1 MKKRTSIC
9 IMLVL
14 LGALMGA
21 SLMPWAKRTLPAFIP
36 YFNFKQQK
44 VKYPEKYLVID
55 KSGKVVLETNAHL
68 EGNFS
73 EGLCSFSVEKGNEKL
88 FGYMDLSGKV
98 VIEPQFDYGC
108 DFSED
113 LAIVLLF
120 KRQYGIINHKGDLV
134 QLYWPWEYQYL
145 GDFKNGKAGATRN
158 FWGSCQNGS
167 IDKDGSFTKDP
178 DPPKNRPLMMAKVKG
193 VVAFAENGLWGYEK
207 DGQTVISPKF
217 MVAQRTLDKGR
228 AFCAVNVS
236 NLPNRTIR
244 FSPAFTRYVTLSEP
258 VPKNCFEPL
267 AAGDFIVD
275 LKYGL
280 IDESGE
286 WVLQPKYDS
295 IEAEFEGLRMVESKS
310 KFGFINE
317 DGVEV
322 IPPKFKGARPFNEG
336 LAVVS
341 MDAFPVHSWQW
352 ERDGIHSPDW
362 KDGVFPVDLKMADP
376 SSLTAAIKACDD
388 VIKIKPGSATI
399 YGEKAKFL
407 ALLNK
412 NDQALLSMDTA
423 LALAP
428 QRLDLLNKRG
438 QILLR
443 LGRWQEAEVDFS
455 KCIDFW
461 ESINSRGLGNPLFDY
476 QKRGLARLKQG
487 KFKEA
492 KEDILVKGSFNN
504 FINAFGSVDYG
515 VTLHGISKEDV
526 ASIFENLKDLDGAK
540 KVLTNAEE
548 DNRNFDSIYCGSQP
562 IISEL
567 KKEFAQKI
575 VHLRQLRNFPDAN
588 KYELFKSR
596 SSLVSTIKKTLPYLE
611 SGYDVREYQELLRE
625 EIKLLE
631 EKPEIEN
638 CVHSGVQRT
647 SELSNAKVNLNC
659 SYADVLDPRTL
670 RNYPTEREIRRSLR
684 FYKPGFET
692 EPEAVE
698 ISHWMP
704 SGVAPMSKGA
714 ENFNGYVELVKYSNQ
729 LGFSNAA
736 WEYSRNAL
744 SKAQSEDEKRIIER
758 YCQNYLSPDG
768 LKIEASSL
776 YQVACSKGPK
786 SIDPELALKRCLKIE
801 PHFWSAQVA
810 LARLYREDRHHNFTE
825 SQLRKVLVEN
835 PNFVP
840 AHNLAE
846 SHLRKVLDENPNF
859 VPAHIELGK
868 LKADMHNYA
877 AARDSLERAL
887 KLDPENQFAQ
897 SLLSNINAAASKH
910 DSAI

>member
-1 MKKRTSIC
+1 MKERTSIC
-9 IMLVL
+9 LMLVL

-113 LAIVLLF
+113 LAIVLLS

-407 ALLNK
+407 ALLGK
-412 NDQALLSMDTA
+412 NDQALFTINKA
-423 LALAP
+423 LNLAP
-428 QRLDLLNKRG
+428 LRLDLLKRRG
-438 QILLR
+438 EILLR
-443 LGRWQEAEVDFS
+443 LELWKEAEADFS
-455 KCIDFW
+455 AFIDSW
-461 ESINSRGLGNPLFDY
+461 ESTSGRGSCGPLFEN

-487 KFKEA
+487 KFSEA
-492 KEDILVKGSFNN
+492 KEDILVNGSFQNS
-504 FINAFGSVDYG
+504 INVFSKKVDYG
-515 VTLHGISKEDV
+515 TTLYGISKEDV
-526 ASIFENLKDLDGAK
+526 AGIFENLNDLDGAR
-540 KVLTNAEE
+540 KVLLNTQEE
-548 DNRNFDSIYCGSQP
+548 TRDFSSVYCGCKPS
-562 IISEL
+562 ISEL
-567 KKEFAQKI
+567 KRELAASILK
-575 VHLRQLRNFPDAN
+575 LRQLRNLPDAN
-588 KYELFKSR
+588 AYELFKAR
-596 SSLVSTIKKTLPYLE
+596 SSLVSVIKRVLPYLE
-611 SGYDVREYQELLRE
+611 SGYDVREYHALLRQ
-625 EIKLLE
+625 EIQLLE
-631 EKPEIEN
+631 EKPELEDCANNRI
-638 CVHSGVQRT
+638 QRT
-647 SELSNAKVNLNC
+647 SELSNASVSLNC
-659 SYADVLDPRTL
+659 SYADVLDPRTN
-670 RNYPTEREIRRSLR
+670 RNHPTKRQTAHSLR
-684 FYKPGFET
+684 YFKPGFEN
-692 EPEAVE
+692 EPDVIELYAE
-698 ISHWMP
+698 GMP
-704 SGVAPMSKGA
+704 SSVAPMAKGS
-714 ENFNGYVELVKYSNQ
+714 EDFIGYFELVKFSNQ
-729 LGFSNAA
+729 LGFVNAA
-736 WEYSRNAL
+736 RDYSRIAL
-744 SKAQSEDEKRIIER
+744 SKAKNEDEKRKIEL
-758 YCQNYLSPDG
+758 YGQTYLSPDG
-768 LKIEASSL
+768 MKNGVSYLF
-776 YQVACSKGPK
+776 QVACGNPNTVDPK
-786 SIDPELALKRCLKIE
+786 RALERCVNAE
-801 PHFWSAQVA
+801 PHFWSAKVA
-810 LARLYREDRHHNFTE
+810 LARLYREEQQSKLAE
-825 SQLRKVLVEN
+825 SQLQ
-835 PNFVP
+835 
-840 AHNLAE
+840 
-846 SHLRKVLDENPNF
+846 KVLDENPNF
-859 VPAHIELGK
+859 VPALIEMGK
-868 LKADMHNYA
+868 LKADLHNYGG
-877 AARDSLERAL
+877 ARNSLEKAL

-897 SLLSNINAAASKH
+897 SLLSNISAVAAN
-910 DSAI
+910 